1 MKSRKM
7 KQILVLIACLCV
19 IPMMAD
25 DEVPA
30 DFGDIISDNPTD
42 APISNYVWMG
52 IVTLLTVVYL
62 IKRKFMKK
70 A

>member
-1 MKSRKM
+1 
-7 KQILVLIACLCV
+7 
-19 IPMMAD
+19 MMAD